1 MNEEEITKEEVIY
14 FIAGILTGIPF
25 VIVAL
30 WI

>member
-1 MNEEEITKEEVIY
+1 MTPTKTTKEEVIY